1 MTSKEKIQQEIG
13 QTLQCLDSVKR
24 AEANPFL
31 FTRIKARMAKK
42 DSVWER
48 TFSFISK
55 PVIAMAI
62 VLLVMAVNGW
72 ALLGSNS
79 NDTSIGDSANVSEL
93 ANEYNVVASVDN
105 YDYENMPITL
115 SARPVALAIFVIE
128 IEEVLLASIACF
140 GANLS
145 TSSKIFNLSSV
156 FSVAASIIRS
166 ASFTPSFILL

>member
-1 MTSKEKIQQEIG
+1 MTSKENIQQEIE
-13 QTLQCLDSVKR
+13 QTLQCLDGVKR

-55 PVIAMAI
+55 PIIAMAI

-72 ALLGSNS
+72 ALLGSYS
-79 NDTSIGDSANVSEL
+79 NDNVIGDSANVSEL

-105 YDYENMPITL
+105 YDYENMTN
-115 SARPVALAIFVIE
+115 E
-128 IEEVLLASIACF
+128 
-140 GANLS
+140 
-145 TSSKIFNLSSV
+145 
-156 FSVAASIIRS
+156 
-166 ASFTPSFILL
+166 